1 MVLNFP
7 KTKHKYLK
15 VEIFWLTEEESEN
28 CVSLEFVYGFQR
40 IFLIHCLHSL
50 NQMLS
55 LSNHPDKSSSTS
67 LFLPIIYFPMILDE
81 ADKNVIK
88 LRYIS
93 LPVLKG
99 TWEMLLAFS
108 SHQLQFKKKCYINLI
123 ITSYILSQTS
133 L

>member
-15 VEIFWLTEEESEN
+15 VEIFWLTEEKSES

-108 SHQLQFKKKCYINLI
+108 SHQLQFKKNVTLI
-123 ITSYILSQTS
+123 
-133 L
+133 